1 MLWDK
6 KERKKERIPS
16 LLLHPLCSFHI
27 VLLFD
32 SKKKKSDSMIIS
44 VTGLRLLIFE
54 RKRKKVDKSVKGEE
68 KIVPRT

>member
-1 MLWDK
+1 
-6 KERKKERIPS
+6 
-16 LLLHPLCSFHI
+16 
-27 VLLFD
+27 
-32 SKKKKSDSMIIS
+32 MIIS